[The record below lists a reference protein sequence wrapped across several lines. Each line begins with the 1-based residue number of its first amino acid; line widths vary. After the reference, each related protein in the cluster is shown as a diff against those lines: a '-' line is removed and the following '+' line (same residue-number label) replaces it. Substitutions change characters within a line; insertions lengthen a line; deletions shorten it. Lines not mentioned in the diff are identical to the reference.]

1 MWVNYFQKISLLY
14 GTIKSRFWDFPG
26 GPMGVK
32 SLHFHC
38 RAAGESLTPG
48 WKTKILH
55 APRQKKQKTKKNQN
69 KLGCTD
75 VIYLMSQA
83 VPWTTA
89 VMGVHT
95 RPSCGQQTPPSGRP
109 PRRVSLR
116 PWWAA
121 LGWHTGGALA
131 LSCLPSSLPHRH
143 HGDQAQ
149 QGVPDGDPE
158 QR

>member
-14 GTIKSRFWDFPG
+14 GTIQSRFWD
-26 GPMGVK
+26 
-32 SLHFHC
+32 SLVVQWVLNLC
-38 RAAGESLTPG
+38 MSTAG
-48 WKTKILH
+48 
-55 APRQKKQKTKKNQN
+55 RQGKVWPLAGKLRSCMLLGKKNKTKKTKQTRLYRCHLFNVSSSPLN
-69 KLGCTD
+69 NRSHGSVHLS
-75 VIYLMSQA
+75 IL
-83 VPWTTA
+83 WTA
-89 VMGVHT
+89 DSSV
-95 RPSCGQQTPPSGRP
+95 REA

-131 LSCLPSSLPHRH
+131 LGCLPSSLPHRH